1 MASLANDA
9 IDSMASAAIGAID
22 SMANKASGDGT
33 AIGTWQLWTWL
44 FITCESQF
52 WIKVVFRTL

>member
-33 AIGTWQLWTWL
+33 AIGTWQLWTGGPL
-44 FITCESQF
+44 AQL
-52 WIKVVFRTL
+52 R